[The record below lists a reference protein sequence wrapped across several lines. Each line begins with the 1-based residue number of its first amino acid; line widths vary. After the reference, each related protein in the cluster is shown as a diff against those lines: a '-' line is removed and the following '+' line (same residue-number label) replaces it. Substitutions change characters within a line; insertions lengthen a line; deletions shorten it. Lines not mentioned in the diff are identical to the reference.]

1 MKQLIAILFI
11 IFPTLLFG
19 QSQFSIS
26 MNTGAFFPNSSSF
39 KLGVGGLIS
48 FDYHPNN
55 DFTFSLSSGYSTWG
69 YRNTNE
75 YNTRLI
81 PVILGMKYKLTEG
94 SVSTYLSSEFQYI
107 FGEIDQY
114 IDINPENGMRLLN
127 PQKETRNIIDYG
139 IGLGAG
145 VKVPLNANF
154 GLDFGSSIL
163 LTAKNSNVYN
173 IRTTVGLSYNF

>member
-1 MKQLIAILFI
+1 MKQLIAILLI

-39 KLGVGGLIS
+39 KLGVGGLLS
-48 FDYHPNN
+48 FDYHPTN

-75 YNTRLI
+75 YNTKLI
-81 PVILGMKYKLTEG
+81 PVILGMKYKLAEG
-94 SVSTYLSSEFQYI
+94 NVSPYLSSEFQYI

-114 IDINPENGMRLLN
+114 IDINPENGMKLLN
-127 PQKETRNIIDYG
+127 SQKETKNIIDYG